1 MFDYRRLSTIKGIN
15 YLEFRCSVIEGGT
28 QCNNRHLEP
37 VKDRNEV
44 ASIADSGF
52 ICSECERKGYA
63 WYTRLLGHVD
73 ENGEIISTIITE
85 GVGARTDEFRL
96 TSTSVLDN
104 GKLVASPTIG
114 DTQKAKGDKGAAS
127 IKGWSFVRAY
137 PEFGDF
143 LMLRNE
149 EAKNPGDP
157 TVVRKSRTTIGLANP
172 PKSDNP
178 FDELF
183 GK

>member
-1 MFDYRRLSTIKGIN
+1 MFDQRRLSTIKGIT
-15 YLEFRCSVIEGGT
+15 YLEFRCSVIENNT

-37 VKDRNEV
+37 VINRDEV
-44 ASIADSGF
+44 ASIADAGF
-52 ICSECERKGYA
+52 ICPECERKGYA

-73 ENGEIISTIITE
+73 ENGNLVSEIITE
-85 GVGARTDEFRL
+85 GLGARNNEFRL
-96 TSTSVLDN
+96 TSNSYADG
-104 GKLVASPTIG
+104 GKEFAKPTVSA
-114 DTQKAKGDKGAAS
+114 TQTAKGEKGTAS
-127 IKGWSFVRAY
+127 IKGWSFVRTY
-137 PEFGDF
+137 PQFGDF

-157 TVVRKSRTTIGLANP
+157 TVVRKNRTSIGMANP